1 MSVFTSFIYNSYVN
15 INDFVWYIFNYLE
28 ETHFLLPL
36 EN

>member
-1 MSVFTSFIYNSYVN
+1 MSDLTLFMYNSYVN
-15 INDFVWYIFNYLE
+15 INDLILYIYSYLE